1 MIKLV
6 KQMLTR
12 AVEAYRTKDLELAK
26 SPIRE
31 DHFLDDLKL
40 LVTNKYLEQ
49 IKKKEINPALGVTFI
64 LLSRYLKKMDDLAKN
79 MAEVAYY
86 LIKGE
91 YIKHLQSINRQK

>member
-1 MIKLV
+1 M
-6 KQMLTR
+6 
-12 AVEAYRTKDLELAK
+12 D
-26 SPIRE
+26 
-31 DHFLDDLKL
+31 
-40 LVTNKYLEQ
+40 
-49 IKKKEINPALGVTFI
+49 VTFI